1 MKYTRNLKELHC
13 VIKNPLLLISTY
25 LKRLALRNEFG
36 KWVKKRC
43 TEVFGQSSDN
53 RCKTSKNKLI
63 FFHTQSAE
71 GCLKE
76 EIDILNNF
84 CCIRKILQ
92 MPYSFI
98 FEFNNKIVPKN
109 KLTPEKVQDFRRQIQ
124 RLKTHLV
131 MRRRTE
137 SSVLM
142 IQQKLNKLFLDLIEA
157 GSICGMGQ
165 IIVPSSMLMTEWL
178 FSKNQKIKF
187 WNQIFDLFF
196 LIKISI
202 TFRHMTTI
210 CVWIHSGR
218 KTYNSC
224 RKTTSRNNCNSF
236 SWLTSLVKAFE

>member
-1 MKYTRNLKELHC
+1 MKYTRNLKDSHC
-13 VIKNPLLLISTY
+13 VIKKPLLLISTY

-63 FFHTQSAE
+63 FFSYAKCRRLLKRRNWYFKCFLLNKKNIADALLFYFWFAVDAE
-71 GCLKE
+71 WEKMGRIVAFHE
-76 EIDILNNF
+76 
-84 CCIRKILQ
+84 R
-92 MPYSFI
+92 
-98 FEFNNKIVPKN
+98 EFNTKIVPQN

-142 IQQKLNKLFLDLIEA
+142 IQQKLSKLFLDLIEA

-165 IIVPSSMLMTEWL
+165 IIVPSSMLMWL
-178 FSKNQKIKF
+178 FSKDQKIK
-187 WNQIFDLFF
+187 LF
-196 LIKISI
+196 
-202 TFRHMTTI
+202 
-210 CVWIHSGR
+210 
-218 KTYNSC
+218 
-224 RKTTSRNNCNSF
+224 
-236 SWLTSLVKAFE
+236 